1 MLHVR
6 RRAATALTLLSV
18 CASLTGCVP
27 QGLAFKIDERLSFTS
42 PEDRATVELPVK
54 LDWEIRDFEVV
65 EPGTEVREDEGYF
78 AVFVDASPMPPNKP
92 LSWIAR
98 KDNSCRESDG
108 CPDEEYL
115 NSRGIYTTTETE
127 LVLDQLPRTSNDEDR
142 KERHRAIVVLLNGA
156 GERIGESAFEI
167 AFDLERS
174 TTS

>member
-1 MLHVR
+1 MPPVR
-6 RRAATALTLLSV
+6 RRAATALALAALCTGLS
-18 CASLTGCVP
+18 GCVP

-42 PEDRATVELPVK
+42 PKDRSTVRLPVT
-54 LDWEIRDFEVV
+54 LDWEIRDFEVM
-65 EPGTEVREDEGYF
+65 EPGTEVREDAGYF
-78 AVFVDASPMPPNKP
+78 AVFVDASPMPPGKP

-115 NSRGIYTTTETE
+115 NSRGIYTTTDTE
-127 LVLDQLPRTSNDEDR
+127 LVLEQLPRTSNDEDR

-174 TTS
+174 PSS